1 LPYFGLDQLIQF
13 VYNTHMNWIFLGRKL
28 TNSGYPEND
37 MKGIEMKTRILS
49 ATALAVLVTL
59 TGCGSNPLSQNGSI
73 APGVNATAPI
83 SEQTATSDFARQG
96 IAIKYSLWS
105 GAVESIEVVGY
116 APVWGNSQNA
126 LRESFR
132 VAELEAKKSL
142 NDFINKENITSRT
155 SVRMI
160 SSNLEQAHDNKKNNF
175 TTNVVKSTDDTETAA
190 DLNPQRNNGSSSRED
205 NTAIRN
211 DALRIATTVNNT
223 ITTQNAGILAGL
235 YLVKGEVFNSGKNV
249 KVVYR
254 WDKKSN
260 AVRPAV
266 RAMMMQ

>member
-1 LPYFGLDQLIQF
+1 
-13 VYNTHMNWIFLGRKL
+13 
-28 TNSGYPEND
+28 
-37 MKGIEMKTRILS
+37 MKTRILS

-59 TGCGSNPLSQNGSI
+59 TGCSSNPLSQNGSI
-73 APGVNATAPI
+73 APGANATAPI
-83 SEQTATSDFARQG
+83 SEQTATNDFARLG
-96 IAIKYSLWS
+96 VSIKYGTFS
-105 GAVESIEVVGY
+105 GNVESIEVVGY

-142 NDFINKENITSRT
+142 NDFINRENITSRT

-160 SSNLEQAHDNKKNNF
+160 SSNLEQANDNKKNNF
-175 TTNVVKSTDDTETAA
+175 TTNAVKSTDDIEAT
-190 DLNPQRNNGSSSRED
+190 DRNNGSSSRED
-205 NTAIRN
+205 NTAVRN

-235 YLVKGEVFNSGKNV
+235 YLVKGEVINSGKNV
-249 KVVYR
+249 RVVYR

-260 AVRPAV
+260 SVRPVV
-266 RAMMMQ
+266 RGLMMQ

>member
-1 LPYFGLDQLIQF
+1 
-13 VYNTHMNWIFLGRKL
+13 
-28 TNSGYPEND
+28 
-37 MKGIEMKTRILS
+37 MKTRILS
-49 ATALAVLVTL
+49 ATAVAVLVTL
-59 TGCGSNPLSQNGSI
+59 TGCSSNPLSQGNTMN
-73 APGVNATAPI
+73 PGANATSPI
-83 SEQTATSDFARQG
+83 SEQTATSDFTRQG
-96 IAIKYSLWS
+96 ITIKYSLWS

-142 NDFINKENITSRT
+142 NDFINRENITSKT

-160 SSNLEQAHDNKKNNF
+160 SSNLEQANDNKKNNF
-175 TTNVVKSTDDTETAA
+175 TTNIIKSSDDSDVAA
-190 DLNPQRNNGSSSRED
+190 DLNPQRDNGSSSKED
-205 NTAIRN
+205 NTAVRN

-223 ITTQNAGILAGL
+223 ITTQNAGILSGL
-235 YLVKGEVFNSGKNV
+235 YLVKGEVINSGKNV

-254 WDKKSN
+254 WDRKSN
-260 AVRPAV
+260 AVRPQI

>member
-1 LPYFGLDQLIQF
+1 
-13 VYNTHMNWIFLGRKL
+13 
-28 TNSGYPEND
+28 
-37 MKGIEMKTRILS
+37 MKNRILS

-59 TGCGSNPLSQNGSI
+59 SGCSSNPLSQNSSV
-73 APGVNATAPI
+73 APGSNATAPI
-83 SEQTATSDFARQG
+83 SEQTATTDFTRLG
-96 IAIKYSLWS
+96 VSIKYGTFS
-105 GAVESIEVVGY
+105 GNVESIEVIGY

-142 NDFINKENITSRT
+142 NDFINRENITSRT

-160 SSNLEQAHDNKKNNF
+160 SNNLEQANDNKKNNF
-175 TTNVVKSTDDTETAA
+175 TTNVIKSTDDSDVAV

-205 NTAIRN
+205 NTAVRN
-211 DALRIATTVNNT
+211 DALRIASTVNNT
-223 ITTQNAGILAGL
+223 ITTQNAGILSGL
-235 YLVKGEVFNSGKNV
+235 YLVKGEVINSGKNV

-260 AVRPAV
+260 AVRPVV
-266 RAMMMQ
+266 RGLMMQ

>member
-1 LPYFGLDQLIQF
+1 
-13 VYNTHMNWIFLGRKL
+13 
-28 TNSGYPEND
+28 
-37 MKGIEMKTRILS
+37 MKNRILS
-49 ATALAVLVTL
+49 ATAVAVLVAL
-59 TGCGSNPLSQNGSI
+59 TGCSSNPLSSGSGV
-73 APGVNATAPI
+73 APGANATAPI

-96 IAIKYSLWS
+96 ISIKYSLWS
-105 GAVESIEVVGY
+105 GAVESIEVIGY

-142 NDFINKENITSRT
+142 NDFINRENITSRT

-160 SSNLEQAHDNKKNNF
+160 SNNLEQANDNKKNNF
-175 TTNVVKSTDDTETAA
+175 TTNVIKSTDDSDVAA

-205 NTAIRN
+205 NTAVRN
-211 DALRIATTVNNT
+211 DALRIASTVNNT
-223 ITTQNAGILAGL
+223 ITTQNAGILSGL
-235 YLVKGEVFNSGKNV
+235 YLVKGEVINSGKNV
-249 KVVYR
+249 RVVYR

>member
-1 LPYFGLDQLIQF
+1 
-13 VYNTHMNWIFLGRKL
+13 
-28 TNSGYPEND
+28 
-37 MKGIEMKTRILS
+37 MKNRILS
-49 ATALAVLVTL
+49 VTAVAVLVVL
-59 TGCGSNPLSQNGSI
+59 TGCSSNPLSQNGSV
-73 APGVNATAPI
+73 APGANATAPI

-96 IAIKYSLWS
+96 ITIKYSLWS
-105 GAVESIEVVGY
+105 GNIESIEVIGY

-155 SVRMI
+155 SVNMI
-160 SSNLEQAHDNKKNNF
+160 SSNLEQANDNKKNNF
-175 TTNVVKSTDDTETAA
+175 TNNAIKSTDDIAV
-190 DLNPQRNNGSSSRED
+190 DLQPQRNNGSSSKED
-205 NTAIRN
+205 NTAVRN
-211 DALRIATTVNNT
+211 DALRIASTVNNT

-235 YLVKGEVFNSGKNV
+235 YLIKGEVINSGKNV

-260 AVRPAV
+260 AVRPVV
-266 RAMMMQ
+266 RGLMMQ

>member
-1 LPYFGLDQLIQF
+1 
-13 VYNTHMNWIFLGRKL
+13 
-28 TNSGYPEND
+28 
-37 MKGIEMKTRILS
+37 MKTRILS
-49 ATALAVLVTL
+49 ATAVAVLVTL
-59 TGCGSNPLSQNGSI
+59 TGCSSNPLSQGNTMN
-73 APGVNATAPI
+73 PGANATSPI
-83 SEQTATSDFARQG
+83 SEQTATSEFARQG
-96 IAIKYSLWS
+96 ITIKYSLWS

-142 NDFINKENITSRT
+142 NDFINRENITSKT

-160 SSNLEQAHDNKKNNF
+160 SSNLEQANDNKKNNF
-175 TTNVVKSTDDTETAA
+175 TTNIIKSSDDSDVAA
-190 DLNPQRNNGSSSRED
+190 DLNPQRDNNSSSKED
-205 NTAIRN
+205 NTAVRN

-223 ITTQNAGILAGL
+223 ITTQNAGILSGL
-235 YLVKGEVFNSGKNV
+235 YLVKGEVINSGKNV

-254 WDKKSN
+254 WDRKSN
-260 AVRPAV
+260 AVRPQI

>member
-1 LPYFGLDQLIQF
+1 
-13 VYNTHMNWIFLGRKL
+13 
-28 TNSGYPEND
+28 
-37 MKGIEMKTRILS
+37 MKTRILS

-73 APGVNATAPI
+73 APGANATAPI

-96 IAIKYSLWS
+96 ISIKYSLWS
-105 GAVESIEVVGY
+105 GAVESIEVIGY

-155 SVRMI
+155 SVSMI
-160 SSNLEQAHDNKKNNF
+160 SSNLEQANDNKKNNF
-175 TTNVVKSTDDTETAA
+175 TTNVAKSSDATDVAG
-190 DLNPQRNNGSSSRED
+190 DLTPQQNNGSSSKED
-205 NTAIRN
+205 NTAVRN
-211 DALRIATTVNNT
+211 DALRIASAVNNS
-223 ITTQNAGILAGL
+223 ITTQNAGILSGL
-235 YLVKGEVFNSGKNV
+235 YLVKGEVISGGKTV
-249 KVVYR
+249 KAVYR

>member
-1 LPYFGLDQLIQF
+1 
-13 VYNTHMNWIFLGRKL
+13 
-28 TNSGYPEND
+28 
-37 MKGIEMKTRILS
+37 MKTRILS
-49 ATALAVLVTL
+49 ATAVAVLVTL
-59 TGCGSNPLSQNGSI
+59 TGCSSNPLSQGNTMN
-73 APGVNATAPI
+73 PGANATSPI
-83 SEQTATSDFARQG
+83 SEQTATSEFARQG
-96 IAIKYSLWS
+96 ITIKYSLWS

-142 NDFINKENITSRT
+142 NDFINRENITSKT

-160 SSNLEQAHDNKKNNF
+160 SSNLEQANDNKKNNF
-175 TTNVVKSTDDTETAA
+175 TTNIIKSSDDSDVAA
-190 DLNPQRNNGSSSRED
+190 DLNPQRDNGSSSKED
-205 NTAIRN
+205 NTAVRN

-223 ITTQNAGILAGL
+223 ITTQNAGILSGL
-235 YLVKGEVFNSGKNV
+235 YLVKGEVINSGKNV

-254 WDKKSN
+254 WDRKSN
-260 AVRPAV
+260 AVRPQI